1 MELPALL
8 NPGDDF
14 PPSDQALTDPNGLIA
29 IGGSLDEVSLVKAY
43 RRGIFPWFEEPQP
56 VLWWTPD
63 PRSVLFTDEM
73 HVSRSLRRSLRR
85 LNYRLSADTAFADVM
100 AACAEPR
107 PGQGGTWIGASMR
120 RAYEKLFRSGYAHS
134 IEVRESSG
142 QLVGGLYGVAIGSCF
157 FGESMFSRAN
167 DASKIAL
174 LALVELLRRRHVSM
188 VDCQVESEHLNSLG
202 ARCIDRVD
210 FERRL
215 EQTSNEATHGS
226 WETVA
231 DCETLLEWL

>member
-14 PPSDQALTDPNGLIA
+14 PPSEQALSDPNGLIA

-56 VLWWTPD
+56 ILWWTPD
-63 PRSVLFTDEM
+63 PRSVLFTDEI
-73 HVSRSLRRSLRR
+73 HVSRSLKRSMRR
-85 LNYRLSADTAFADVM
+85 LNYRLSADTAFSEVM

-107 PGQGGTWIGASMR
+107 PGQAGTWIGVSMR
-120 RAYEKLFRSGYAHS
+120 RAYERLHRAGFAHS
-134 IEVRESSG
+134 IEVREKSDR
-142 QLVGGLYGVAIGSCF
+142 LIGGLYGVAVGACF

-167 DASKIAL
+167 DGSKIAL
-174 LALVELLRRRHVSM
+174 LALIELLKRQNIPM

-215 EQTSNEATHGS
+215 EQTASKSAKAS
-226 WETVA
+226 WDTVS
-231 DCETLLEWL
+231 DCQSLLLHV